1 MNLGGDLEL
10 LRDIETV
17 LAPDPGT
24 ARQSELRRGAQLMSG
39 EMLDTRVVRSRV
51 LRTADLFLR

>member
-10 LRDIETV
+10 LRRLDDRFNARDIETV

-24 ARQSELRRGAQLMSG
+24 ARPSELRRGSLISS
-39 EMLDTRVVRSRV
+39 EMLNIRIVRS
-51 LRTADLFLR
+51 